1 MIVKILG
8 SGCVNCQKLEQRA
21 REAVAR
27 LGIDAEVVEVR
38 DYADIMRYGIMATP
52 GLVVDES
59 VKVAGRVPSVD
70 EIAGILAAS
79 KS

>member
-21 REAVAR
+21 REAATR

-70 EIAGILAAS
+70 EIADILAAS
-79 KS
+79 KN